1 LKRFLLVIAL
11 AVVVVPQLQAGP
23 WIKSIDTAQ
32 KKAKAGNKLIFV
44 DMFAEWCGWCHK
56 MEQEVFPSE
65 AFQTATDNMVLLRLN
80 TEDGGEGTQLAQKFQ
95 VRTLPTFLVLTPE
108 MTVAGV
114 IRGYAP
120 SKEFV
125 ASLEEVEKNQETFLK
140 RVKNE
145 GDIANDYQK
154 RLELAKDFTQRYDL
168 KASES
173 RLKKLIAEKNVPA
186 AIRDQGYY
194 ELAVSQVL
202 QKNFADALKTIQSF
216 SKVQSRGESYENARL
231 LAGQIYLEQ
240 GNILGAANELRSF
253 KASFPNSPLV
263 KNVDMMLP
271 DLERR
276 LARQ

>member
-1 LKRFLLVIAL
+1 LKRFLLVISLAL
-11 AVVVVPQLQAGP
+11 ALVPQLQAGP
-23 WIKSIDTAQ
+23 WIKSVDAAQ

-80 TEDGGEGTQLAQKFQ
+80 TEDGADGTQLAQKFQ

-108 MTVAGV
+108 MSVAGV

-120 SKEFV
+120 ATEFV
-125 ASLEEVEKNQETFLK
+125 ASLQEVEKNQEAFLK

-145 GDIANDYQK
+145 SAIANDYQK
-154 RLELAKDFTQRYDL
+154 RLDLAKDFTQRYDL

-173 RLKKLIAEKNVPA
+173 RLKKLIAEKSVPV
-186 AIRDQGYY
+186 AIRDQAYY

-202 QKNFADALKTIQSF
+202 QNNFADALKTIDGF
-216 SKVQSRGESYENARL
+216 GKVQSRGESYENARL

-240 GNILGAANELRSF
+240 GNILGAANELRRF